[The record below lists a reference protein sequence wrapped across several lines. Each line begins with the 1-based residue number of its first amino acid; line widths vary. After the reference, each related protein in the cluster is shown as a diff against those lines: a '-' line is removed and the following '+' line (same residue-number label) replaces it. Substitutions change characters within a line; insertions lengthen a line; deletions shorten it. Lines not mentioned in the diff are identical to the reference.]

1 MDTDLHVLS
10 VQRSP
15 LLGYDNYI
23 YIEYIGRKM
32 SFEVSVEKLFKR
44 ESISDQ
50 HDFKCNR
57 GRVSVILMRVC
68 QTNHVHIT
76 IKHPYEYGILVL
88 CTIQ

>member
-1 MDTDLHVLS
+1 MFHWLPMTIVAKEEW
-10 VQRSP
+10 QAY

-50 HDFKCNR
+50 HD
-57 GRVSVILMRVC
+57 
-68 QTNHVHIT
+68 
-76 IKHPYEYGILVL
+76 
-88 CTIQ
+88 